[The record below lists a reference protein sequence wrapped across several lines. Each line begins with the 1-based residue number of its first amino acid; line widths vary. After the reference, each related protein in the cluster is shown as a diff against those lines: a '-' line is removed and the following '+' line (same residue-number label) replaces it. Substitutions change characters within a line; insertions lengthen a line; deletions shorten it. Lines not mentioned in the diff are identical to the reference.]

1 VKTGDRVKF
10 RSTSTFQARHGLL
23 PDAQGIIV
31 NVRNGPDPQKLIDVK
46 FPKLAEIE
54 RGIDADALEVIGGER
69 EGAGE

>member
-1 VKTGDRVKF
+1 MKTGDREKF

-31 NVRNGPDPQKLIDVK
+31 NVRDGPDPQKLIDVK

-54 RGIDADALEVIGGER
+54 RGIDADALEVIFGER

>member
-1 VKTGDRVKF
+1 MKF

-46 FPKLAEIE
+46 FPKTSQRSNE
-54 RGIDADALEVIGGER
+54 ALTPMRFGDLGER